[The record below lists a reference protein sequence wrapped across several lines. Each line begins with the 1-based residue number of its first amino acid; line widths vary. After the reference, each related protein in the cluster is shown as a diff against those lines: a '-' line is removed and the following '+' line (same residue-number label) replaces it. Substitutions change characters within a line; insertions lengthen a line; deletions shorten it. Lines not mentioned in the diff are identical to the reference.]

1 MTFVWFPS
9 RATDGPGTDTPI
21 VIIERLRLRTCA
33 AYSSGMSTTQP
44 SLAVRWDMVNA
55 LRETHQLETDASLA
69 AAMGIDQSTVSRVTN
84 GKQQPGPRFM
94 AAMCLALGATLDNL
108 FKVER
113 TAA

>member
-1 MTFVWFPS
+1 
-9 RATDGPGTDTPI
+9 
-21 VIIERLRLRTCA
+21 
-33 AYSSGMSTTQP
+33 MSTTQP
-44 SLAVRWDMVNA
+44 TLTVRWEMVNA
-55 LRETHQLETDASLA
+55 LREMRGLESDAKLA